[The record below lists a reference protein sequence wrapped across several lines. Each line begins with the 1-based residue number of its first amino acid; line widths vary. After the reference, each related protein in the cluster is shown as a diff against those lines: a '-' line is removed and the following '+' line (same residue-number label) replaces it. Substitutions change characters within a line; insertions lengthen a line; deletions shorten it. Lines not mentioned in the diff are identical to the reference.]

1 MREWAVGDFV
11 SRVAEQVTSAGSGLV
26 ALVDRGGLEPLPLDG
41 LFSMAFTRV
50 EPSPDFVATLY
61 RELLTAPNVA
71 LDDPVA
77 VEVSRPDRRVIY
89 GVAAVGSLASFA
101 VLAALIWRNRAN
113 RIAA

>member
-26 ALVDRGGLEPLPLDG
+26 ALVDRGGFEPLPLDG
-41 LFSMAFTRV
+41 LLTMAFARV
-50 EPSPDFVATLY
+50 EPSPDFIVTLY
-61 RELLTAPNVA
+61 RELLAAPNVA
-71 LDDPVA
+71 LDDPVI
-77 VEVSRPDRRVIY
+77 VVSRPDRRVIY

-101 VLAALIWRNRAN
+101 FLAALIWRNRAH